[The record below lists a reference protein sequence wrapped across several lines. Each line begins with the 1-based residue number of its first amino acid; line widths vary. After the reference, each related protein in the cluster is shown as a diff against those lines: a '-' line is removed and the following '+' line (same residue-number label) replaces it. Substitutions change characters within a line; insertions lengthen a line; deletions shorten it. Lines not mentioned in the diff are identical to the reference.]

1 MCFSKSLRRTESNEI
16 GLYLD
21 VLVWLFPLG
30 IATIE
35 ADFHGRWQLPR
46 RDGLVH

>member
-21 VLVWLFPLG
+21 VLVRLFPLG
-30 IATIE
+30 TIN
-35 ADFHGRWQLPR
+35 WQP
-46 RDGLVH
+46 